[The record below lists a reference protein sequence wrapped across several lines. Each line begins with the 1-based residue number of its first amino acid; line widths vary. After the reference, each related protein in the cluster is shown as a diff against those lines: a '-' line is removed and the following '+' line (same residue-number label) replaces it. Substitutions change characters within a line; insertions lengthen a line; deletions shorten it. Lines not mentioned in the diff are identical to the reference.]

1 MSVSAPTAT
10 LSPAALEHLQP
21 IQADYYN
28 IIDEEGWPVGALVVL
43 VDRQHDPV
51 RAELHLYEELS
62 DDARHWAFRRGRS
75 ILEARYYSAE
85 PVPLKIFESYQGRET
100 VHIQASG
107 VRRRPAIDDRW
118 FQGWQMAAGVGVAV
132 LLVALVWALATF
144 LRNPPGESAAA
155 QPPITQDEAAAD
167 DETAGTSGEQ
177 SDAEAAPGSDLPPSQ
192 HADPTLGV
200 DVRVRVRPGLRLSLV
215 AEPGPNSTVVG
226 YMQDQQ
232 EATIIGGPAYTQGT
246 SDTIVWW
253 FIRLD
258 DGVEAWAPAN
268 TSEGAVLERAG

>member
-1 MSVSAPTAT
+1 MTVSAPTAT
-10 LSPAALEHLQP
+10 LSPAAPEQLQP
-21 IQADYYN
+21 IHADYYN

-62 DDARHWAFRRGRS
+62 DDVRHWAFRRGRS

-107 VRRRPAIDDRW
+107 SGRRPAADDRW
-118 FQGWQMAAGVGVAV
+118 LQGWQVAAGVGVVV
-132 LLVALVWALATF
+132 LLVAVIWALATF
-144 LRNPPGESAAA
+144 LRSPLGEGATT
-155 QPPITQDEAAAD
+155 QPPITQDEAAAG
-167 DETAGTSGEQ
+167 EETSGTGGEQ
-177 SDAEAAPGSDLPPSQ
+177 PGTQATPGGDLPPSQ
-192 HADPTLGV
+192 HADPTLAV

-215 AEPGPNSTVVG
+215 AEPGPNSTVIG

-246 SDTIVWW
+246 RDTIVWW
-253 FIRLD
+253 RVRLD

-268 TSEGAVLERAG
+268 TSDGPVLERVS